1 MQKWL
6 IVLVFILLIITTL
19 PVYSLSLFPTV
30 NKDNNIINNIQ
41 IASLKEVHYD
51 KKNTLELVIES
62 NYNYKIDGLIVKVS
76 YDNSEDTTIL
86 DNDLNPYST
95 KIYQINTKNQPIS
108 LDIRFY
114 NDINHKRN
122 IINQVITYQITG
134 NENNIVNQPQQ
145 IIIQQEFQ
153 QQPEQQQFNSR
164 PSYISYSSYSK
175 LDDNKNIIYFTKDHI
190 SSNRITTNNNGN
202 IQYKANYQPYG
213 EIFKETGEESYKYSN
228 KELDSSNLY
237 YFGARYYDPSIG
249 RFTQVDPIFKLQE
262 SPYMYANNNPLKYI
276 DPTGKILKISQEICD
291 YLCDIGVDPEY
302 LLQSSPTLKRLD
314 ERQEMFTFSYP
325 QSEEDFMEIYENG
338 PWGFVLDK
346 STTAIINPDETQDPA
361 RLIGTIIHEGSHLL
375 GNAEKTSA
383 WERESELPT
392 DLNYVFYYL
401 EEMRA
406 SKASARE
413 LQKLRNNPKFER
425 INFEQVITAQAIY
438 HSAMGV
444 ELIQL
449 SSKPTKIK
457 NLNTINFNIAYTMLR
472 HQYVDPS
479 LLFIAA
485 ANGYNPLI
493 ALNKGDTDSWR
504 DLMK

>member
-1 MQKWL
+1 MQKRL

-190 SSNRITTNNNGN
+190 SSNRITTNNQGN

-213 EIFKETGEESYKYSN
+213 RIFKETGQESYKFSN

-237 YFGARYYDPSIG
+237 YFGARYYDPYIG

-262 SPYMYANNNPLKYI
+262 SPYMYANNNPIRYI
-276 DPTGKILKISQEICD
+276 DSDGMQELSPQEIHTPPYDITKQYQSEIDEGIEILRKLGYD
-291 YLCDIGVDPEY
+291 YLLAYQHPFTKGKSINSRFKVYSYDPYRGGELSNLGEYDRNTDIALLNPKVFDGAPPVDTMGHELTHRMEFLLRYYDDSYRTIYLRDNIVNEY
-302 LLQSSPTLKRLD
+302 LAYKTEAYILIDYLIK
-314 ERQEMFTFSYP
+314 
-325 QSEEDFMEIYENG
+325 EDG
-338 PWGFVLDK
+338 RD
-346 STTAIINPDETQDPA
+346 
-361 RLIGTIIHEGSHLL
+361 
-375 GNAEKTSA
+375 EKTS
-383 WERESELPT
+383 
-392 DLNYVFYYL
+392 LNIIRHY
-401 EEMRA
+401 MRGA
-406 SKASARE
+406 
-413 LQKLRNNPKFER
+413 FE
-425 INFEQVITAQAIY
+425 
-438 HSAMGV
+438 
-444 ELIQL
+444 
-449 SSKPTKIK
+449 
-457 NLNTINFNIAYTMLR
+457 AYTGWTNF
-472 HQYVDPS
+472 YDFFWDVTS
-479 LLFIAA
+479 LSDHYYGDIQETFTSI
-485 ANGYNPLI
+485 GPDGNPTYMVAPI
-493 ALNKGDTDSWR
+493 EIKAKR
-504 DLMK
+504 PEE

>member
-1 MQKWL
+1 ML
-6 IVLVFILLIITTL
+6 IKKSIIFILIILITL
-19 PVYSLSLFPTV
+19 SPVYSISLLP
-30 NKDNNIINNIQ
+30 KQQSNIYSNFKIIKV
-41 IASLKEVHYD
+41 LYD
-51 KKNTLELVIES
+51 KQYTSQVYLESITS
-62 NYNYKIDGLIVKVS
+62 KIIDGFQITVK
-76 YDNSEDTTIL
+76 YENSQDTITIYNQL
-86 DNDLNPYST
+86 DSYST
-95 KIYQINTKNQPIS
+95 KQYSFKVNQLNPSS
-108 LDIRFY
+108 LEIRSIT
-114 NDINHKRN
+114 NNNHKL
-122 IINQVITYQITG
+122 VFSTPLTYTFTG
-134 NENNIVNQPQQ
+134 NEQPIQEQQ
-145 IIIQQEFQ
+145 PSITTIQQQ
-153 QQPEQQQFNSR
+153 EQQLVNNPQ
-164 PSYISYSSYSK
+164 YISYTSISK
-175 LDDNKNIIYFTKDHI
+175 LDNNKDIVYFTKDHI
-190 SSNRITTNNNGN
+190 SSNRITTNQQGD
-202 IQYKANYQPYG
+202 IEYQANYQPYG
-213 EIFKETGEESYKYSN
+213 DIFTQEGNEKYKFSG

-249 RFTQVDPIFKLQE
+249 RFTQVDPIFKLDE
-262 SPYMYANNNPLKYI
+262 SPYMYANNNPIKYI